1 VADAN
6 IKRHQFNHSPPKK
19 SEKFCS
25 TRIQPFW
32 DKSVVPSSKFNS
44 AEIMKTLL
52 TLCLS
57 FIALSAFAQQ
67 PQQPGQQ
74 PPPPGNAPPAAG
86 APMNPA
92 QAQPPGVP
100 GQPPGAPGTA
110 PGVPAPGTSVAATL
124 SAAPSAS
131 AAPAA
136 HLYETKVTGNYFI
149 DKFNQGGPVMWPI
162 LIVSIVALTVVIER
176 VFWWGGRWFRRDPK
190 RIEKVFTAIEVGDV
204 AEASRL
210 SRDSRDPVLRMM
222 WNGLNHQHAS
232 LQGALQVAAGIEIK
246 RAGRFLVVMD
256 TLVTLAPLLGL
267 LGTVTGL
274 IKAFGALGNEEIA
287 VVAVTGGIAEALI
300 ATACGLGIAIFSLI
314 PFNFF
319 TSRVSNLEF
328 ELQTAATNLE
338 VMLEAQSKGREVA
351 IGGHSPSSAKGSSI

>member
-1 VADAN
+1 
-6 IKRHQFNHSPPKK
+6 
-19 SEKFCS
+19 
-25 TRIQPFW
+25 
-32 DKSVVPSSKFNS
+32 
-44 AEIMKTLL
+44 MKTLL

-57 FIALSAFAQQ
+57 LIALSAFAQQ
-67 PQQPGQQ
+67 RPAQQ
-74 PPPPGNAPPAAG
+74 PPPPNAPPSAA
-86 APMNPA
+86 APA
-92 QAQPPGVP
+92 QPGVP
-100 GQPPGAPGTA
+100 AQQPPGAPMQPGAPAQQPPAGMPPGA
-110 PGVPAPGTSVAATL
+110 PGMSPAGPAGAAPAGPAVPGATVTATL
-124 SAAPSAS
+124 SPSPTAAPTPEPSGWS
-131 AAPAA
+131 
-136 HLYETKVTGNYFI
+136 NNFI
-149 DKFNQGGPVMWPI
+149 IDNFRKGGPIMWPI
-162 LIVSIVALTVVIER
+162 LLVSIVALTVVIER
-176 VFWWGGRWFRRDPK
+176 IFWWGGRWFRRDPK

-274 IKAFGALGNEEIA
+274 IRSFRFLGNEELAIQ
-287 VVAVTGGIAEALI
+287 AVTGGIAEALI

-338 VMLEAQSKGREVA
+338 VMLEAKSKETREVA
-351 IGGHSPSSAKGSSI
+351 IGGHTPSSAKGSSI